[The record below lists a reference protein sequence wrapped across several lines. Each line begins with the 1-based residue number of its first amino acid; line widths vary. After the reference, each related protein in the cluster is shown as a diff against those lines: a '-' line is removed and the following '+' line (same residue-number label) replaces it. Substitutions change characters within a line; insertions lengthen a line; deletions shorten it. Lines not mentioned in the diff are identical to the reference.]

1 MISRIFSNGITG
13 MRSFF
18 FAALGLTIA
27 VCLVMLE
34 TRAHADDDLARAGC
48 PQQIA
53 RHAQV
58 GYRKGYV
65 VYYVGGGA
73 SAPKGEPR
81 TCDEGTF
88 GVDYKPIVPGFRNTV
103 ALGWWHGRRWQGG
116 TGQYEPNTAVAPF
129 PNILRR

>member
-1 MISRIFSNGITG
+1 MISRLLSNGITP
-13 MRSFF
+13 MRSFSF
-18 FAALGLTIA
+18 VRLSLAMAGCVLMF
-27 VCLVMLE
+27 E
-34 TRAHADDDLARAGC
+34 TCAQAEDDLARAGC

-73 SAPKGEPR
+73 GAPKGEPR
-81 TCDEGTF
+81 TCEEGTF

-129 PNILRR
+129 PNVFRK